1 MQSSLY
7 LAIAA
12 ITGLATAGA
21 TYDTSDQGYFEEAN
35 EQCAIMTEYEGSQMY
50 LSAWAAE
57 GTEGEYVL
65 SLRQEGPGGTS
76 SITQSGEFL
85 SEFEGPTLLSELS
98 LPADGSYTA
107 SLQTYTFAGEFT
119 CRAIV

>member
-1 MQSSLY
+1 MQSTLFA
-7 LAIAA
+7 AIATL
-12 ITGLATAGA
+12 TGLAAVGA
-21 TYDTSDQGYFEEAN
+21 AQDTTEYAYFEESN
-35 EQCAIMTEYEGSQMY
+35 EQCAIVTEYEGDQMY
-50 LSAWAAE
+50 LTAWAAE

-65 SLRQEGPGGTS
+65 SLRQEGPGGSS
-76 SITQSGEFL
+76 SISQSGDFEP
-85 SEFEGPTLLSELS
+85 EFEGPTLLSEMS